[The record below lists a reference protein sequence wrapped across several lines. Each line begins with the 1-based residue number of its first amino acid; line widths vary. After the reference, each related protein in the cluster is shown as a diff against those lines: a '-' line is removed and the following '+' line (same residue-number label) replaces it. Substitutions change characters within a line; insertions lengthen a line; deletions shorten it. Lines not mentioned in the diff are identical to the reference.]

1 MRNKKIL
8 SNILNWIGF
17 LTIVIFAALLIA
29 RVWSENKIINKLTL
43 TDVILFGAVSG
54 LYWIM
59 SYEEDKTKKP

>member
-59 SYEEDKTKKP
+59 SYEEDKTKKS